1 MVRLGTTDTWNTI
14 DLFALSGVTVGADT
28 VKSYTFFVAIPE
40 YFGGVGVFTVP
51 PMLLLELALTTT
63 KVCEDAYEDVPET
76 EYPRYVMFLHE

>member
-1 MVRLGTTDTWNTI
+1 MNVSEDPSVYDAVI
-14 DLFALSGVTVGADT
+14 VLSDGA
-28 VKSYTFFVAIPE
+28 
-40 YFGGVGVFTVP
+40 FTVP